1 LCQKLSVDPA
11 KGLPKDEAKLKQRR
25 KLFGSN
31 KIPMK
36 RAKNILE
43 LAWEAMKDRTLIILA
58 AAAIVSIGLSFY
70 TPSKETGGN
79 LISDLQTHS
88 VLGNEDKNGWI
99 EGTAILVSILV
110 VVSVTAL
117 SNYSKERQFNSLK
130 SKIEGEAEILVLRDG
145 QQHESLIHEL
155 VVGDILLINYGILFA
170 CSQINFFLF
179 RQQCSGW

>member
-43 LAWEAMKDRTLIILA
+43 LAWEAMKDRTLIILT

-70 TPSKETGGN
+70 TPPSKETGGN
-79 LISDLQTHS
+79 LISNLQTHS
-88 VLGNEDKNGWI
+88 
-99 EGTAILVSILV
+99 
-110 VVSVTAL
+110 
-117 SNYSKERQFNSLK
+117 
-130 SKIEGEAEILVLRDG
+130 
-145 QQHESLIHEL
+145 
-155 VVGDILLINYGILFA
+155 
-170 CSQINFFLF
+170 
-179 RQQCSGW
+179 